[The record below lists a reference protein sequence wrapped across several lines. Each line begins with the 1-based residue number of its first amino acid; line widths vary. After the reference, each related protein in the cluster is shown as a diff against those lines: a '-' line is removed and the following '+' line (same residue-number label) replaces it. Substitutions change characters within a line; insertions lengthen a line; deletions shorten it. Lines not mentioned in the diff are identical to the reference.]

1 MLTMER
7 LAQARADS
15 INKEIFLQRNVEKK
29 NDNDESSKNASTI
42 DIS

>member
-1 MLTMER
+1 MER

-29 NDNDESSKNASTI
+29 MIMMKVLKMLPL
-42 DIS
+42 